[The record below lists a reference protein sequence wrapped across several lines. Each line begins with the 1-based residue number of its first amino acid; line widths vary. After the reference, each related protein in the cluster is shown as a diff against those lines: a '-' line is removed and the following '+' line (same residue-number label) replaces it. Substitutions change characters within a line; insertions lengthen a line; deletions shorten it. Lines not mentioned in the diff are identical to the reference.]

1 MGVKSVKLVFNY
13 KVGKILNYEAKSVVI
28 RQVSKIME
36 VLDAN
41 KFVSYSS
48 INLKPVAYDE
58 EGYHIRI
65 KVYNRNVSE
74 QEIAQEMTDDIKTT
88 VIPVS
93 NQVVYMLVS
102 PRGEIIESAGS
113 NEVSTLVFPDYDLNI
128 GDSWTNPIKFSL
140 PTVNKEANVNM
151 VYTLKE
157 ITNNIAIIEA
167 KSHEVSINIPIN
179 MELVSGKSETFEG
192 NFIINLKS
200 YTEFDLN
207 LGTNVFQ
214 EINIDTIVK
223 VQEYVMENN
232 VYNTIKLLG

>member
-1 MGVKSVKLVFNY
+1 MEVKEVKLVFNY
-13 KVGKILNYEAKSVVI
+13 KVGEVLNYEAKSIVI

-36 VLDAN
+36 LLDAN
-41 KFVSYSS
+41 KFISYTS
-48 INLKPVAYDE
+48 IYLKPIAYDE
-58 EGYHIRI
+58 EGYHIKI

-74 QEIAQEMTDDIKTT
+74 QEVAQEMSDDIKTT
-88 VIPVS
+88 VIPVA
-93 NQVVYMLVS
+93 NQIVYMLVS
-102 PRGEIIESAGS
+102 PKGEILESAGS

-157 ITNNIAIIEA
+157 INNNIAIIEA
-167 KSHEVSINIPIN
+167 KSNEVSINVPIN
-179 MELVSGKSETFEG
+179 MEIVSGKSETFEG
-192 NFIINLKS
+192 NFIINIKS

-207 LGTNVFQ
+207 LGTNTLQ
-214 EINIDTIVK
+214 EVNIDTIIK

-232 VYNTIKLLG
+232 VYNIIKLVG